1 MKLKALRLIVQIA
14 LSLLFFLPMMHQR
27 NLDEI
32 SLTGFQAVI
41 QGDYFVIGNIVIAL
55 VILGIFIH
63 LGFIVYE
70 MVRFENYKKIESKV
84 NILVNLTVFFSLII
98 ITFLGTFLELF
109 GYMVVALIILSTYLR
124 YLEQKKNE

>member
-1 MKLKALRLIVQIA
+1 MKLKVLRLIVQIA
-14 LSLLFFLPMMHQR
+14 LSALFFLPMMHQR

-32 SLTGFQAVI
+32 SLTGFKAVI

-55 VILGIFIH
+55 VMLGILIH

>member
-1 MKLKALRLIVQIA
+1 MKLKVLRLIVQIA
-14 LSLLFFLPMMHQR
+14 LSVLFFLPMMHQR

>member
-14 LSLLFFLPMMHQR
+14 LSALFFLPMMHQR

-70 MVRFENYKKIESKV
+70 MLRFENYKKIESKV

>member
-55 VILGIFIH
+55 VILGILIH

-70 MVRFENYKKIESKV
+70 MLRFENYKKIESKV

-109 GYMVVALIILSTYLR
+109 GYMVVVLIILSTYLR

>member
-1 MKLKALRLIVQIA
+1 MKLKVLRLIVQIA
-14 LSLLFFLPMMHQR
+14 LSVLFFLPMMHQR
-27 NLDEI
+27 NLEEVTF
-32 SLTGFQAVI
+32 TGFQAVI
-41 QGDYFVIGNIVIAL
+41 EGDYFVIGNIVIAL

-70 MVRFENYKKIESKV
+70 MLRFENYKKIESKV

-109 GYMVVALIILSTYLR
+109 GYMVVVLIILSTYLR

>member
-1 MKLKALRLIVQIA
+1 MKLKVLRLIVQIT
-14 LSLLFFLPMMHQR
+14 LSALFFLPMMHQR
-27 NLDEI
+27 NLEEVTF
-32 SLTGFQAVI
+32 TGFQAVI
-41 QGDYFVIGNIVIAL
+41 EGDYFVIGNIVIAL
-55 VILGIFIH
+55 VILGILIH

>member
-55 VILGIFIH
+55 VILGILIH

-70 MVRFENYKKIESKV
+70 MLRFENYKKIESKV

>member
-14 LSLLFFLPMMHQR
+14 LSALFFLPMMHQR

>member
-1 MKLKALRLIVQIA
+1 MKLKVLRLIVQIA
-14 LSLLFFLPMMHQR
+14 LSVLFFLPMMHQR
-27 NLDEI
+27 NLEEVTF
-32 SLTGFQAVI
+32 TGFQAII

-55 VILGIFIH
+55 VMLGILIH

-109 GYMVVALIILSTYLR
+109 GYMVVVLIILSTYLR

>member
-55 VILGIFIH
+55 VILGILIH